1 MIVQYWITTPTGSR
15 MLRRSQRQ
23 FHLRWRLEQKAWKA
37 ETNVLWHS
45 STIVCDM
52 SANCRSVGML
62 PSWLGA
68 CAFTASIPFTWSR
81 GWPARRR
88 RWLENGARQ
97 PGGGYRRESCGEDR
111 ENPQHTAQDARSRS
125 LCFAEKNTK
134 TLQLYKNITAD
145 LQIN

>member
-52 SANCRSVGML
+52 SENCRSVGML

-68 CAFTASIPFTWSR
+68 CAFTASIPFTWSTWLACASTTMVGEWSEATWR
-81 GWPARRR
+81 WLSTRILRRRSRESPTHCARRALSLTLL
-88 RWLENGARQ
+88 RWKKTPRLYN
-97 PGGGYRRESCGEDR
+97 
-111 ENPQHTAQDARSRS
+111 
-125 LCFAEKNTK
+125 FTK
-134 TLQLYKNITAD
+134 ILQQTFR
-145 LQIN
+145 